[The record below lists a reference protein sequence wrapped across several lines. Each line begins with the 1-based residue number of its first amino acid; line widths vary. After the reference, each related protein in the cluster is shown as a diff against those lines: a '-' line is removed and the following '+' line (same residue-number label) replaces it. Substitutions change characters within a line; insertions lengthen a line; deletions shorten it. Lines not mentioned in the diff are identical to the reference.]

1 MTVSRLFPL
10 ALAFGVA
17 LTIAISTVFTFI
29 NGYRED
35 LIYQI
40 KRRGGTL
47 KKNSKPYEEATS
59 SYRLPKYI
67 RPISYDIYIHP
78 NLTTFKFSGNVK
90 IKLRCYRQTKKV
102 VLHAHDLRIG
112 EIKIMDSKQKRLR
125 ISRGMRHRKKQEY
138 VIIMKEDLREMATYE
153 LCLAFNRALSDGL
166 EGFYKSS
173 YKARSGNVR
182 YVNVKNRAIY
192 TRINKTRL
200 YHLYEH
206 VLSKTRTARI
216 NGSRL
221 IFVLDSFSCE
231 CCP

>member
-17 LTIAISTVFTFI
+17 LIIAISTVFTFI

-40 KRRGGTL
+40 KRRGQTL
-47 KKNSKPYEEATS
+47 KKSSKRNEEAIS

-102 VLHAHDLRIG
+102 VLHAHDLGIG
-112 EIKIMDSKQKRLR
+112 EIKIVDSKQKRLR
-125 ISRGMRHRKKQEY
+125 ISRGMRHGKKQQY
-138 VIIMKEDLREMATYE
+138 VIIMKEDLKEMATYE
-153 LCLAFNRALSDGL
+153 LYLAFNGALSDGL

-182 YVNVKNRAIY
+182 YVNV
-192 TRINKTRL
+192 RIVKQCSFQVFVINFIL
-200 YHLYEH
+200 
-206 VLSKTRTARI
+206 LSLKL
-216 NGSRL
+216 GKMS
-221 IFVLDSFSCE
+221 E
-231 CCP
+231 MQ

>member
-17 LTIAISTVFTFI
+17 LIIAISTVFTFI

-40 KRRGGTL
+40 KRRGQTL
-47 KKNSKPYEEATS
+47 KKNSKPNEEATS

-102 VLHAHDLRIG
+102 VLHTHDLRIG
-112 EIKIMDSKQKRLR
+112 EIKIMDSKEKRLI
-125 ISRGMRHRKKQEY
+125 ISRGMRHGKRQQY
-138 VIIMKEDLREMATYE
+138 VIIMKEDLRKMATYK
-153 LCLAFNRALSDGL
+153 LYLTFNGALSDGL

-173 YKARSGNVR
+173 YKTRSGNVR
-182 YVNVKNRAIY
+182 YVNV
-192 TRINKTRL
+192 RIVKQCSFQVYVIDFIL
-200 YHLYEH
+200 
-206 VLSKTRTARI
+206 LSLKLGKI
-216 NGSRL
+216 S
-221 IFVLDSFSCE
+221 E
-231 CCP
+231 MQ